1 MARID
6 HRTAVYNT
14 TASPEHLFCTFATS
28 YRYEDISRNPA
39 TGRREVI
46 HRYATNKMSALESII
61 NIFRNSRPWF
71 DREANRAELHPVIRK
86 LLRSGN
92 ADYLTDWREMV
103 LEYPHVADLDNT
115 KVAFTESDAKGQADR
130 QTVTTLGKY
139 IKRHAPT
146 IPDHVLR
153 DIVALSIT
161 SVELVY
167 DLAGMIE
174 AVQTGP
180 KSCMQSERWSTA
192 NHPYNV
198 YDPQYGWHMAVRRQA
213 GAVVGRCLC
222 LTHEG
227 QSLFVRSYKQHP
239 ENDGYSQSDEGMNAW
254 LSERGYEHAS
264 GWPDGVKLRR
274 IDAGDGSVVA
284 PYIDGCSQTCSDY
297 DTHLMM
303 DENGDIECS
312 STGGY
317 AESVNRTYCADC
329 EDFFDSESGTWVGY
343 HEDHH
348 VCDNCASDYT
358 YVTGR
363 RGSEYYIHDNAV
375 VWVNEQPYDEN
386 YLESNGIV
394 YCEDDSEY
402 RLKDDCVEL
411 DCEGTW
417 IAKDVADEGDTY
429 VCLDDDN
436 RIWGRRDDCW
446 YCEKDEQWY
455 SCDQHSEY
463 YEDQEPILH
472 DHHVVEFRAAIN
484 Y

>member
-14 TASPEHLFCTFATS
+14 TASPEHLFGTFATS
-28 YRYEDISRNPA
+28 YKYEDIVRNHA
-39 TGRREVI
+39 SGRREVI
-46 HRYATNKMSALESII
+46 HRFGTNKMSALESII

-71 DREANRAELHPVIRK
+71 DREATRAELHPVIRK
-86 LLRSGN
+86 LLRSDN
-92 ADYLTDWREMV
+92 AHYLTDWREMV

-115 KVAFTESDAKGQADR
+115 KVAFTENDAKGQADR

-139 IKRHAPT
+139 IKRHAPE

-180 KSCMQSERWSTA
+180 KSCMQSERWNID

-198 YDPQYGWHMAVRRQA
+198 YDPQYGWHMAVRRQG

-222 LTHEG
+222 LTHGG
-227 QSLFVRSYKQHP
+227 QSLFVRSYKPHP

-254 LSERGYEHAS
+254 LRERGYEHAS
-264 GWPDGVKLRR
+264 GWPDGAKLRR
-274 IDAGDGSVVA
+274 IEAGGDIVA
-284 PYIDGCSQTCSDY
+284 PYIDGCSQSCSDHG
-297 DTHLMM
+297 THLEM
-303 DENGDIECS
+303 DENGDLECA
-312 STGGY
+312 STNGY
-317 AESVNRTYCADC
+317 ADNRDRTYCADC
-329 EDFFDSESGTWVGY
+329 EDAFDSEDGRWVGY

-348 VCDNCASDYT
+348 VCDSCAHDYT
-358 YVTGR
+358 YVIGR
-363 RGSEYYIHDNAV
+363 RGSEYYIPDNDV
-375 VWVNEQPYDEN
+375 VWVNDQAYDEN
-386 YLESNGIV
+386 YLESNDIV

-402 RLKDDCVEL
+402 RHKDDCVEL

-429 VCLDDDN
+429 VCLDADN

-446 YCEKDEQWY
+446 YCETDEQWY
-455 SCDQHSEY
+455 SSDSCSEY
-463 YEDQEPILH
+463 YADQEPILH